1 MKRGILLAA
10 VVTLLLQGC
19 GMIIHG
25 ERQDLAI
32 ATVPTG
38 ATARVGNDEC
48 VTPCT
53 MRVRRN
59 ADTIYFTKGD
69 RKDEFYLDKSLNY
82 GSTFLG
88 NVLWIFPG
96 VIIDLIGGG
105 GYTIKPVQVKLFED
119 EEWQEQE

>member
-1 MKRGILLAA
+1 MKNGIMLA
-10 VVTLLLQGC
+10 VVVILLLQGC

-32 ATVPTG
+32 TTAPAG

-69 RKDEFYLDKSLNY
+69 QKDEFYLDKSLNY

-96 VIIDLIGGG
+96 VVIDLIGGG
-105 GYTIKPVQVKLFED
+105 GYTIKPVRVKLFED
-119 EEWQEQE
+119 EEWEEQE

>member
-1 MKRGILLAA
+1 MKNGIMLA
-10 VVTLLLQGC
+10 VVVILLLQGC

-32 ATVPTG
+32 TTAPTG

-69 RKDEFYLDKSLNY
+69 QKDEFYLDKSLNY

-88 NVLWIFPG
+88 NVLWLFPG
-96 VIIDLIGGG
+96 VFIDLIGGG
-105 GYTIKPVQVKLFED
+105 GYTIKPVRVKLFED
-119 EEWQEQE
+119 EEWEEQE